1 MKLESF
7 VNIYYKKLCKVGVLN
22 AKEEIRKT
30 IDDVLNISI
39 SKQLTQ
45 SLYLNSSD
53 KYNLKKILDR
63 RIKKEPPERI
73 FKKKVFRDINI
84 FLEKKVFSPRRETEI
99 LVDIILENKINTN
112 KTLELGTGSGAI
124 TLSLAKNRPC
134 SKFIATDIS
143 LDCLELAKKN
153 ADNNNLLNQI
163 NFICCNWYDIFVNSD
178 FDLIIS
184 NPPYIRTKVIS
195 KLDPEVKFYDP
206 HIALDGGKD
215 GLDCY
220 RKILSGL
227 SQKLNSNTNIIFEI
241 GYDQAE
247 AVSILMKEAKIMNTK
262 IYKDYSNNPR
272 FILGTRNKNL
282 G

>member
-1 MKLESF
+1 MKLENF
-7 VNIYYKKLCKVGVLN
+7 VNIYYKKLYKVGIVN

-30 IDDVLNISI
+30 IEDILNISI

-45 SLYLNSSD
+45 SLYLNNSD
-53 KYNLKKILDR
+53 KYILKTVLDR

-73 FKKKVFRDINI
+73 FKKKVFRDIDI
-84 FLEKKVFSPRRETEI
+84 FLEKKVFSPRRETE
-99 LVDIILENKINTN
+99 LMVDIILENKISTK

-143 LDCLELAKKN
+143 LDCLKLAKKN
-153 ADNNNLLNQI
+153 ADNNNLLDQI
-163 NFICCNWYDIFVNSD
+163 NFICCNWYDIFVNSE

-184 NPPYIRTKVIS
+184 NPPYIKTKVIS
-195 KLDPEVKFYDP
+195 KLDPEVRFYDP
-206 HIALDGGKD
+206 YIALDGGKD

-220 RKILSGL
+220 REILSGL
-227 SQKLNSNTNIIFEI
+227 RQKLNSNTNIIFEI
-241 GYDQAE
+241 GYDQAKE
-247 AVSILMKEAKIMNTK
+247 VSKLMKEAKIMNTK

-272 FILGTRNKNL
+272 FILGTNNKNF